1 VRDESLHREH
11 EAVDVGQQDHQ
22 GPGVLD
28 MRVGAMNG
36 FLSNRD

>member
-1 VRDESLHREH
+1 MKGESLHREH

-22 GPGVLD
+22 GPGVRD
-28 MRVGAMNG
+28 MWVGAMGG